1 MGDNIPYATF
11 AIEGTLDNLRTR
23 QSAYLLGRHKWYLK
37 FHSLTLFQVPFDVHE
52 VFLLRCNFV
61 QPDDALS
68 RELAQMFT
76 FNWSWEQF
84 QPLLFIPVSTKSSE
98 TAVRQQQQQQV
109 LTQLNAN
116 KVPHVHIPLPEL
128 KFGVN
133 YKRDFLHVT
142 LTPQSGTPLNEVL
155 AKCRTIVHVSLYKI
169 D

>member
-1 MGDNIPYATF
+1 MSDSLDDIPYATF
-11 AIEGTLDNLRTR
+11 AIEGTLDNLRTK
-23 QSAYLLGRHKWYLK
+23 QSAYLLGNHKWYLK
-37 FHSLTLFQVPFDVHE
+37 FHSVTLFQVPSIINE

-61 QPDDALS
+61 QPDDTLS

-84 QPLLFIPVSTKSSE
+84 QPLVFIPLSTKSE
-98 TAVRQQQQQQV
+98 THRQTGV
-109 LTQLNAN
+109 LTQLNAD
-116 KVPHVHIPLPEL
+116 KVPHVHIPLHHL

-133 YKRDFLHVT
+133 YKRDYLHVI
-142 LTPQSGTPLNEVL
+142 LTPQSGTPLNAVL